1 MTRLLALAVA
11 ALLLGAGAAFAADT
25 TKPHPHKGVL
35 KPYPRPPPPLVLSPK
50 EKALIEAEKPA
61 MRQAEEGAGGRGM
74 AIFHVN
80 ASPDIVWAT
89 INDFASYPKWIKEV
103 KKCQVYKKDGGK
115 IDVEFKIESFPVE
128 ITYFI
133 HHEYD
138 MANRWGTWTL
148 DYSRE
153 SDLDDSVG
161 FWRVNTVEGKPNE
174 SVVEYSVDIAIKGWV
189 PGFIRKMLV
198 DDGLKTAT
206 SWVKVQS
213 EKRAKAT
220 AAATPAP
227 TATPAAATSPAP
239 PAVPAVAAP

>member
-1 MTRLLALAVA
+1 MILAMMRLLALVLPLVLASS
-11 ALLLGAGAAFAADT
+11 AFAADA
-25 TKPHPHKGVL
+25 TKPHAHKGVL
-35 KPYPRPPPPLVLSPK
+35 KPYPRPPPPLKLTAA
-50 EKALIEAEKPA
+50 EQATLDAGKAV
-61 MRQAEEGAGGRGM
+61 MRQAEADAGGRGT
-74 AIFHVN
+74 AIFAVK
-80 ASPDIVWAT
+80 ATPDVTWAT
-89 INDFASYPKWIKEV
+89 INEFSSYPKWIKEV
-103 KKCQVYKKDGGK
+103 KKCAVYKKDGGK

-128 ITYFI
+128 LTYFI

-148 DYSRE
+148 DYTRE

-206 SWVKVQS
+206 SWVKTQS
-213 EKRAKAT
+213 EKRQAKAAT
-220 AAATPAP
+220 APPAPAPVPAPAP
-227 TATPAAATSPAP
+227 TTP
-239 PAVPAVAAP
+239 